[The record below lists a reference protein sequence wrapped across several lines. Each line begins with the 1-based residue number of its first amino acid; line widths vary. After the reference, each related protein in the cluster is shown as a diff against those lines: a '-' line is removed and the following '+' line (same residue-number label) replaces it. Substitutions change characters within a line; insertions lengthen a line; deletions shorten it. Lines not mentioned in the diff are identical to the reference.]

1 LWAGEFLGRYRF
13 IFGAVHPHAH
23 VFFVFFIGKPHVDQ
37 FHIGRGL
44 T

>member
-1 LWAGEFLGRYRF
+1 MLRTCNWPESAWQKVVLETNAFKKK
-13 IFGAVHPHAH
+13 
-23 VFFVFFIGKPHVDQ
+23 FIGKPHADQ